1 VTATPRENPSAAR
14 GALAGENRPNRRD
27 INGMRHARYMAL
39 TRAQLDAF
47 RGASIPDLLGPS
59 VRLLLVG
66 INPGLRS
73 AAVQAHFGRRGN
85 RFYPALFRAG
95 ITDRL
100 IDASDGFPP
109 GDREHL
115 LERGVGITGL
125 VHYATARADELSAEQ
140 LIAGVAPLTELTE
153 QLKPKVVALLG
164 VTTFRIAF
172 RRPLA
177 KVGRQPEDLARAE
190 LWVVPNPSGL
200 NAHETIDSLAAAYR
214 QVAVAAGIVPVVAA
228 G

>member
-1 VTATPRENPSAAR
+1 MGFTQ
-14 GALAGENRPNRRD
+14 
-27 INGMRHARYMAL
+27 
-39 TRAQLDAF
+39 AQLKEF
-47 RGASIPDLLGPS
+47 HGASIPDLLGPS

-66 INPGLRS
+66 INPGLHS

-95 ITDRL
+95 ITDHP
-100 IDASDGFPP
+100 IDASDGFRP

-115 LERGVGITGL
+115 LERGIGITGL

-140 LIAGVAPLTELTE
+140 LTAGIEPLTELTE
-153 QLKPKVVALLG
+153 KLKPTVVALLG
-164 VTTFRIAF
+164 ITTFRISF
-172 RRPLA
+172 RQPLA
-177 KVGRQPEDLARAE
+177 KVGRQPEDLAGAQ

-200 NAHETIDSLAAAYR
+200 NAHESIESLAAAYR
-214 QVAVAAGIVPVVAA
+214 EVAVVAGIAPFAAG